1 MAKVSFDE
9 LKRWSERL
17 GIPHHPSEVHGLIAG
32 WICSGANWQQDSARA
47 TLAGWL
53 DASIESADFALLEA
67 LHSEALAGLEDD
79 DFGFRIKIPDD
90 AAPLNE
96 RTRATSQ
103 WCSGFLAGFG
113 MTGRYQEQDLNA
125 DISEVFADLQQIS
138 RVVDEVPDDDENEA
152 DLIEIGEYVRMS
164 ALLIFT
170 ECANKAVH

>member
-1 MAKVSFDE
+1 MKQITFDE
-9 LKRWSERL
+9 LKRWGSRL

-32 WICSGANWQQDSARA
+32 WICAGANWHQDSTRA
-47 TLAGWL
+47 TLEGWL
-53 DASIESADFALLEA
+53 DAPIQEADFVLLED
-67 LHSEALAGLEDD
+67 LHREVLAGLEDD

-90 AAPLNE
+90 SAPLND

-113 MTGRYQEQDLNA
+113 MTGRYQERDLNA
-125 DISEVFADLQQIS
+125 DISEVFSDLLQIS
-138 RVVDEVPDDDENEA
+138 AVVDEVPEDEENEA

-170 ECANKAVH
+170 ECAHKALH